1 MFDYFAIPWTVTPRL
16 LCPLDFPGKNT
27 GVGCHFLLQ
36 GILLTQGS
44 NSHLPYWQ
52 VSSLPLSHQESV
64 LGVEG
69 YKFFTNTG
77 LKFQKDTQAVV
88 HVLKRFLISKE
99 PRLYQLMDKVDL
111 HTMNQGSPIFHWREK
126 RRWLLRKVSR
136 LCHRPTKE
144 EYTNNK

>member
-1 MFDYFAIPWTVTPRL
+1 M
-16 LCPLDFPGKNT
+16 
-27 GVGCHFLLQ
+27 
-36 GILLTQGS
+36 
-44 NSHLPYWQ
+44 
-52 VSSLPLSHQESV
+52 
-64 LGVEG
+64 GVEG

-144 EYTNNK
+144 EYTNNKSKKKTLKLSMNITDYTIETLKPLWLVGSYDYHKICFKLQDKLLNTCIILQECINNIKTSNI